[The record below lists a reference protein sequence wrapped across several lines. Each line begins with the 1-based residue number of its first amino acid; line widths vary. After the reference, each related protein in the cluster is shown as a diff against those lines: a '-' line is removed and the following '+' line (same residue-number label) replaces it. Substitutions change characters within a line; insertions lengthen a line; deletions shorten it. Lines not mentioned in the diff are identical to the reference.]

1 MATLELNGKSLATQT
16 SSAEPVIASTVTGAP
31 ALALTNATGTMPTG
45 TQDNITRLGTVT
57 VGNLAN
63 TAIVY
68 PAGHILQVTAMGHDY
83 TQRTVSSQT
92 LADWPNMTC
101 SLTPKSTSSKI
112 IIMGMCHSFH
122 ESGQVSNILLL
133 RDDGGG
139 YDPIMG
145 GGDYIRALN
154 TTMGDLRPIFWIDSP
169 TIPSTPVLVSYKLQ
183 YRSDE
188 GGTTYVN
195 LTTVASPAIID
206 AESSNS
212 TIFAMEVAG

>member
-1 MATLELNGKSLATQT
+1 MAVLKLNNVTTLTESSGALTLANTALGTPT
-16 SSAEPVIASTVTGAP
+16 SVT
-31 ALALTNATGTMPTG
+31 LTNATF
-45 TQDNITRLGTVT
+45 
-57 VGNLAN
+57 
-63 TAIVY
+63 